1 VAERTAASVAE
12 RTAAC
17 VAERTAACLAER
29 TGGPQLQSGS
39 HHGTDGAVMSV
50 SERQIEAGD
59 SEILIRRVVD
69 LVNAA
74 PKMPLSS
81 TVRLEKDE
89 LLELLHEAIQRL
101 PDELRQAR
109 WLLKER
115 EEYLAKVEREA
126 DDILAAA
133 RERAERIVQRTELV
147 REAQR
152 LSRRIVEEA
161 QEESRRLRHEAED
174 YCDQKLATFEIVLE
188 RTMKTVQAGREKLRV
203 APLPQ
208 GQEGE
213 IGAPPAPGEPD
224 TGEVFFDQDS
234 G

>member
-1 VAERTAASVAE
+1 
-12 RTAAC
+12 
-17 VAERTAACLAER
+17 
-29 TGGPQLQSGS
+29 
-39 HHGTDGAVMSV
+39 MSV
-50 SERQIEAGD
+50 SEQREAPD
-59 SEILIRRVVD
+59 TEILLRRVVD

-89 LLELLHEAIQRL
+89 LLELLHEAISRL

-109 WLLKER
+109 WLLRER
-115 EEYLAKVEREA
+115 EEYLAKVTREG

-152 LSRRIVEEA
+152 LSRRIMEDAQDEA
-161 QEESRRLRHEAED
+161 RRLRHEAED

-188 RTMKTVQAGREKLRV
+188 RTDEDGAGG
-203 APLPQ
+203 A
-208 GQEGE
+208 GE
-213 IGAPPAPGEPD
+213 AAGHAPAPGPGGRD
-224 TGEVFFDQDS
+224 RRPRRTGRAGHRRGVLRP
-234 G
+234 GRRRVGGR

>member
-1 VAERTAASVAE
+1 MTTADRHAERVT
-12 RTAAC
+12 
-17 VAERTAACLAER
+17 
-29 TGGPQLQSGS
+29 
-39 HHGTDGAVMSV
+39 
-50 SERQIEAGD
+50 EAGD
-59 SEILIRRVVD
+59 AELLLRRVLD

-89 LLELLHEAIQRL
+89 VVELLEEAVSRL

-115 EEYLAKVEREA
+115 EEYLAKVQREA

-152 LSRRIVEEA
+152 LSRRILEEA
-161 QEESRRLRHEAED
+161 QDEARRLRHEAED
-174 YCDQKLATFEIVLE
+174 YCDQKLAAFEIVLE
-188 RTMKTVQAGREKLRV
+188 RTMKTVQSGREKLQV
-203 APLPQ
+203 T
-208 GQEGE
+208 
-213 IGAPPAPGEPD
+213 PAPTPGPTDAGIPD
-224 TGEVFFDQDS
+224 ADLENSGEVFFDQDH

>member
-1 VAERTAASVAE
+1 MTTADRHAERVT
-12 RTAAC
+12 
-17 VAERTAACLAER
+17 
-29 TGGPQLQSGS
+29 
-39 HHGTDGAVMSV
+39 
-50 SERQIEAGD
+50 EAGD
-59 SEILIRRVVD
+59 AELLLRRVLD

-89 LLELLHEAIQRL
+89 VVELLEEAVSRL

-115 EEYLAKVEREA
+115 EEYLAKVQREA

-152 LSRRIVEEA
+152 LSRRILEEA
-161 QEESRRLRHEAED
+161 EDEARRLRHEAED
-174 YCDQKLATFEIVLE
+174 YCDQKLASFEIVLE
-188 RTMKTVQAGREKLRV
+188 RTMKTVQAGREKLQV
-203 APLPQ
+203 TPVST
-208 GQEGE
+208 
-213 IGAPPAPGEPD
+213 PAPADAGIPNADLENS
-224 TGEVFFDQDS
+224 GEVFFDQDD

>member
-1 VAERTAASVAE
+1 
-12 RTAAC
+12 
-17 VAERTAACLAER
+17 
-29 TGGPQLQSGS
+29 
-39 HHGTDGAVMSV
+39 MSV
-50 SERQIEAGD
+50 SDRQIEAGD
-59 SEILIRRVVD
+59 SEILLRRVVD

-115 EEYLAKVEREA
+115 EEYLAKVQREG

-213 IGAPPAPGEPD
+213 IGAPPPPGEPD

>member
-1 VAERTAASVAE
+1 MTM
-12 RTAAC
+12 T
-17 VAERTAACLAER
+17 
-29 TGGPQLQSGS
+29 
-39 HHGTDGAVMSV
+39 
-50 SERQIEAGD
+50 ERQNEAPD
-59 SEILIRRVVD
+59 TEILLRRVVD

-109 WLLKER
+109 WLLRER
-115 EEYLAKVEREA
+115 DEYLAKVQREG

-152 LSRRIVEEA
+152 LSRRILEEA
-161 QEESRRLRHEAED
+161 QDESRRLRHEAED

-203 APLPQ
+203 APLPA
-208 GQEGE
+208 GEEGE
-213 IGAPPAPGEPD
+213 IGVAPATPTEAD
-224 TGEVFFDQDS
+224 VGEVFFDQDM

>member
-1 VAERTAASVAE
+1 
-12 RTAAC
+12 
-17 VAERTAACLAER
+17 
-29 TGGPQLQSGS
+29 
-39 HHGTDGAVMSV
+39 MSV
-50 SERQIEAGD
+50 SERQSEAGD
-59 SEILIRRVVD
+59 SEILLRRVVD

-101 PDELRQAR
+101 PEELRQAR
-109 WLLKER
+109 WLLRER
-115 EEYLAKVEREA
+115 EEYLAKVQREA

-152 LSRRIVEEA
+152 LSRRILEEA

-203 APLPQ
+203 TPLPQ

-224 TGEVFFDQDS
+224 TGEVFFDQDMS
-234 G
+234 GH